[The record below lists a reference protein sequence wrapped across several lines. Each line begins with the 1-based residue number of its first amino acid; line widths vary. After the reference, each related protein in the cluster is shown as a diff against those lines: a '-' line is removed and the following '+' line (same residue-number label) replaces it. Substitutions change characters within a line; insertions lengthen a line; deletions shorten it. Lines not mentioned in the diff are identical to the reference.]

1 MTTYTDMDAFEADA
15 WSHSW
20 VVSAYSRPGGYLY
33 VASNGNCRVAQMFVY
48 SC

>member
-1 MTTYTDMDAFEADA
+1 MITYTNINSFEADV

-20 VVSAYSRPGGYLY
+20 IVSTYSRPGGYLH
-33 VASNGNCRVAQMFVY
+33 VASNGNCRVAQIFVH